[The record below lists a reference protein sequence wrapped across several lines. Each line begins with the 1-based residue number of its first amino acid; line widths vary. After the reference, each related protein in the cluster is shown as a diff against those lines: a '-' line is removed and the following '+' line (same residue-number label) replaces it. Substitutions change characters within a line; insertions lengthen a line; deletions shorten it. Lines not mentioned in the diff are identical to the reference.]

1 MASWPRPLTQKRQRI
16 RHLRPTRTRFEASD
30 ARRDFGFRISNFGF
44 SLSVNRNSGLSS
56 IRNRKSA
63 ISISMSI
70 YRRVLAY
77 YRPFW
82 PQTIFGLLL
91 SLCGIGLNLLK
102 PWPLKFIVDQIL
114 PSFARGSQT
123 NTFIGFQLFAGHLRI
138 PTSPILSVH
147 GLIAALCL
155 ALIAIQLVWGAI
167 NWITSYLFVKIGLQA
182 LLKLRTD
189 LYAYLQSLSL
199 KYHDARRSSD
209 SSFRVAYDSQ
219 SIQTIYNKGFTNIFG
234 SIITLVGTFVIMV
247 RLDWQLTLLS
257 LAIVPLIVGAIYFFA
272 HRIRREST
280 FIQEQESAMLAQAQE
295 GLSSIRMVHAFGR
308 EEFEILQ
315 FHQQA
320 SQSLEANLR
329 LTLTNVNSA
338 LVIST
343 LMVIGTAA
351 MYYVGTLHVLAGTL
365 TLGSLL
371 VFSAYLLM
379 LYQPL
384 ESLTYTAWAM
394 EGATAGARRCFEVL
408 DGQDDVVDSPK
419 AIAISSARGLIE
431 FQNVSFAYA
440 QDRRVLH
447 NLHLTISPNQIVALV
462 GGTGAGKSTLLSL
475 VPRFYDPTS
484 GSVMLDGCDLREI
497 TKKSLRAQIAIVLQD
512 TLLFST
518 SVRENIAYGRP
529 DATEEEIVDAARRA
543 QADEFI
549 LQMPNGYQ
557 SAVGERGG
565 HLSVGQRQRLG
576 IARAFLKNAPVLLLD
591 EPTSALDPATESAIM
606 ETIKELMRG
615 RTTLIATH
623 RLATVHNVDQ
633 IVVLDRGRVVEQGR
647 GSELVARGGVY
658 AKLYT
663 SGKFA
668 T

>member
-1 MASWPRPLTQKRQRI
+1 
-16 RHLRPTRTRFEASD
+16 
-30 ARRDFGFRISNFGF
+30 
-44 SLSVNRNSGLSS
+44 
-56 IRNRKSA
+56 
-63 ISISMSI
+63 MSI
-70 YRRVLAY
+70 YRRVLRY

-82 PQTIFGLLL
+82 GQTVFGLLL
-91 SLCGIGLNLLK
+91 TLCGIGLNLLK
-102 PWPLKFIVDQIL
+102 PWPFKIIVDDFL
-114 PSFARGSQT
+114 RANGAARSDWR
-123 NTFIGFQLFAGHLRI
+123 HWI
-138 PTSPILSVH
+138 PL
-147 GLIAALCL
+147 LCL
-155 ALIAIQLVWGAI
+155 ALVVIQFFWGII
-167 NWITSYLFVKIGLQA
+167 NWITNYLFVKIGLQA

-189 LYAYLQSLSL
+189 LYSYLQSLSL
-199 KYHDARRSSD
+199 KYHDMHRSSD

-234 SIITLVGTFVIMV
+234 STITLAGTFLIMV

-257 LAIVPLIVGAIYFFA
+257 LAIVPPVVGAIYFFA

-280 FIQEQESAMLAQAQE
+280 FIQERESAILAQVQE

-308 EEFEILQ
+308 EEFEVGQ

-320 SQSLEANLR
+320 SQSLQANLR

-343 LMVIGTAA
+343 LMVVGTAA
-351 MYYVGTLHVLAGTL
+351 MYYVGTLHVLADTL

-394 EGATAGARRCFEVL
+394 EGATAGAKRCFEVL
-408 DGQDDVVDSPK
+408 DRQDDVVDSPK
-419 AIAISSARGLIE
+419 AIVISSARGLIE

-440 QDRRVLH
+440 QDRHVLH
-447 NLHLTISPNQIVALV
+447 NLDLTISPNQIVALV

-549 LQMPNGYQ
+549 RQMPNGYQ

-606 ETIKELMRG
+606 ETIKDLMRG

-633 IVVLDRGRVVEQGR
+633 IIVLEHGHIVEQGP

-658 AKLYT
+658 AKLYA
-663 SGKFA
+663 SGKF
-668 T
+668 TG

>member
-1 MASWPRPLTQKRQRI
+1 
-16 RHLRPTRTRFEASD
+16 
-30 ARRDFGFRISNFGF
+30 
-44 SLSVNRNSGLSS
+44 
-56 IRNRKSA
+56 
-63 ISISMSI
+63 MSI
-70 YRRVLAY
+70 YRRVIRY
-77 YRPFW
+77 YRSFSA
-82 PQTIFGLLL
+82 QTIIGLLL
-91 SLCGIGLNLLK
+91 SLVGIGLNLLK
-102 PWPLKFIVDQIL
+102 PWPFKIIVDDFL
-114 PSFARGSQT
+114 RT
-123 NTFIGFQLFAGHLRI
+123 NPVVHSNWRI
-138 PTSPILSVH
+138 WIPL
-147 GLIAALCL
+147 LCL
-155 ALIAIQLVWGAI
+155 ALVAIQLLWGII

-189 LYAYLQSLSL
+189 IYSHLQRLSL
-199 KYHDARRSSD
+199 KFHDTRRSSD

-234 SIITLVGTFVIMV
+234 STITLVGTFMIMV

-257 LAIVPLIVGAIYFFA
+257 LAIVPLVIGAIYLFA
-272 HRIRREST
+272 YRIRRESI
-280 FIQEQESAMLAQAQE
+280 FIQEQESALLAQAQE

-308 EEFEILQ
+308 EEFEVGQ
-315 FHQQA
+315 FHKQA
-320 SQSLEANLR
+320 SQSLQANLR

-394 EGATAGARRCFEVL
+394 EGATAGAKRCFEVL
-408 DGQDDVVDSPK
+408 DRQDDVIDSPD
-419 AIAISSARGLIE
+419 AIATTETKGALR
-431 FQNVSFAYA
+431 FQNVSFGYD
-440 QDRRVLH
+440 QDQHVLH
-447 NLHLTISPNQIVALV
+447 DVDLRIEPNQIVALV

-475 VPRFYDPTS
+475 VPRFYDPTT
-484 GSVMLDGCDLREI
+484 GSVTLDGRDLRQI
-497 TKKSLRAQIAIVLQD
+497 TKKSLRAQVGIVLQD

-518 SVRENIAYGRP
+518 TVRENIAYGRP
-529 DATEEEIVDAARRA
+529 DASEEEIVDAARRA

-549 LQMPNGYQ
+549 RALPDGYSSQ
-557 SAVGERGG
+557 VGERGG

-576 IARAFLKNAPVLLLD
+576 IARTFLKNAPILLLD
-591 EPTSALDPATESAIM
+591 EPTSALDPATEAAIM
-606 ETIKELMRG
+606 ETIKQLMHG

-623 RLATVHNVDQ
+623 RLAAIHGVDQ
-633 IVVLDRGRVVEQGR
+633 IAVLERGQIVEQGR
-647 GSELVARGGVY
+647 GPELVVRGGVY
-658 AKLYT
+658 AKLYA
-663 SGKFA
+663 SGKFP